1 MRVLRTSLLGG
12 ISVTMWA
19 AGLSTANASEAKF
32 FKRIATMPVYETL
45 AEGVDR
51 KSETVAEIIAAS
63 EDGKTLAFTDGPQEA
78 IVFLDATNPAQ
89 PKPAGRTA
97 LGGEPTSVAISGDYT
112 FAGVNTSKSYT
123 APSGYVAVINTA
135 TKQIVAKC
143 DVKGQPDSVAVSK
156 DGKFLTIAIEN
167 ERDEDLKDGALPQ
180 MPAGFL
186 TIFDLDQNGMPK
198 NCDAVR
204 IVEMTGLAAEG
215 GDDPEPEF
223 VSING
228 NNQAVVTLQENNHL
242 AIVDL
247 ASGKITNHF
256 SAGTATAQNV
266 PVRKARASDASGSKV
281 DIPREPDA
289 VAWIDDNRFV
299 TANEGDYKGGSR
311 GFTIWNKDGTIEFDS
326 GNQMEHLGMSHG
338 HYPAKRAHKKGTEP
352 EGVTV
357 GKFSGET
364 LIFVNSER
372 GNFVAVYRDTGTKPE
387 FVQFLPTHIGP
398 EGLLAIPSRN
408 LFVVANEKDN
418 VEDKV
423 RAHVGL
429 YEFGATSA
437 EYPQLV
443 SNIDPETNAPIGWGA
458 ISGMVADKTDANKLY
473 AVSDSFYDNARIFTL
488 DVSKQPVE
496 ITGHMDLTGGTAKKY
511 DLEGI
516 ALRKDG
522 GFWLASEGN
531 AKKEMEHFLLQASAH
546 GIIEKEIKLPESLIA
561 QAKRFSLEGV
571 TEFVMNGK
579 TLVAVAVQR
588 EWNDD
593 PKGMT
598 KIGIYNPADES
609 WGFVHYPLDAP
620 RSAAGGWVGLSEIT
634 SLGNGKFAVVER
646 DNKGGKEAAI
656 KQVTVISLEGITP
669 APHGAE
675 LPVLTKKVT
684 LDLLP
689 AMSATNGW
697 TPDKVEG
704 LAITK
709 DGRIL
714 ISTDNDGVD
723 DANGE
728 TLFFSMGD
736 ATQLN

>member
-1 MRVLRTSLLGG
+1 MRVLRTSLMGG
-12 ISVTMWA
+12 ISVAMLA
-19 AGLSTANASEAKF
+19 AGLFAVTASEAKF
-32 FKRIATMPVYETL
+32 FNRIATMPVYETL

-63 EDGKTLAFTDGPQEA
+63 EDGMTLAFTDGPQKE
-78 IVFLDATNPAQ
+78 IVFLDASNAAQ
-89 PKPAGRTA
+89 PVPIGRSA
-97 LGGEPTSVAISGDYT
+97 LGGEPTSVAISGNYAL
-112 FAGVNTSKSYT
+112 AGVNTSESYT
-123 APSGYVAVINTA
+123 KPSGYLAVIDLA
-135 TKQIVAKC
+135 TKQIAAKC
-143 DVKGQPDSVAVSK
+143 DVKGQPDSVAISK
-156 DGKFLTIAIEN
+156 DGKFLAIAIEN
-167 ERDEDLKDGALPQ
+167 ERDEDLNDGALPQ
-180 MPAGFL
+180 LPAGFL
-186 TIFDLDQNGMPK
+186 TIFDLDENGMPT
-198 NCDAVR
+198 NCDTVR
-204 IVEMTGLAAEG
+204 TVEMTGLAAEG
-215 GDDPEPEF
+215 GDDPEPEY
-223 VSING
+223 VAINNKG
-228 NNQAVVTLQENNHL
+228 EAVVTLQENNHL

-247 ASGKITNHF
+247 NSGKIINHF
-256 SAGTATAQNV
+256 SAGTATAENV
-266 PVRKARASDASGSKV
+266 PVKKARLSDASGSKV
-281 DIPREPDA
+281 NVPREPDA

-326 GNQMEHLGMSHG
+326 GNQMEHLAMSHG

-372 GNFVAVYRDTGTKPE
+372 GNFVAVYRDTGTEPE

-437 EYPQLV
+437 VYPQLI

-458 ISGMVADKTDANKLY
+458 ISGMVSDKDDANKLY
-473 AVSDSFYDNARIFTL
+473 AVSDSFYDKARIFTL

-516 ALRKDG
+516 ALRKEG

-531 AKKEMEHFLLQASAH
+531 AKKEMEHFLLQASAN
-546 GIIEKEIKLPESLIA
+546 GEIQKEIKLPASLIA

-571 TEFVMNGK
+571 AEFEMNGK

-598 KIGIYNPADES
+598 KIGIYDPADES

-620 RSAAGGWVGLSEIT
+620 RSSAGGWVGLSEIT
-634 SLGNGKFAVVER
+634 ALGNGKFAILER

-656 KQVTVISLEGITP
+656 KQVTTVSLEGITP
-669 APHGAE
+669 APHGTE
-675 LPVLTKKVT
+675 LPVLTKKVV

-714 ISTDNDGVD
+714 VSTDNDGVD
-723 DANGE
+723 DASGE
-728 TLFFSMGD
+728 SLFFSMGD
-736 ATQLN
+736 AAQLN

>member
-12 ISVTMWA
+12 ISVALLA
-19 AGLSTANASEAKF
+19 AGFSAATASEAKF

-45 AEGVDR
+45 AQGVDR

-63 EDGKTLAFTDGPQEA
+63 EDGMTIAFTDGPQKE
-78 IVFLDATNPAQ
+78 IVVLDASNAAQ

-97 LGGEPTSVAISGDYT
+97 LGGEPTSVAISGKYAL
-112 FAGVNTSKSYT
+112 AGVNTSESYT
-123 APSGYVAVINTA
+123 KPSGYLAVIDLV
-135 TKQIVAKC
+135 TKQITAKC

-156 DGKFLTIAIEN
+156 DGKFLAIAIEN
-167 ERDEDLKDGALPQ
+167 ERDEGLNDGALPQ
-180 MPAGFL
+180 LPAGFL
-186 TIFDLDQNGMPK
+186 TIFDLDENGMPT

-204 IVEMTGLAAEG
+204 TVEMTGLAAEG
-215 GDDPEPEF
+215 GDDPEPEY
-223 VSING
+223 VAINSKG
-228 NNQAVVTLQENNHL
+228 EAVVTLQENNYL
-242 AIVDL
+242 VLVDL
-247 ASGKITNHF
+247 ASGKIINHF
-256 SAGTATAQNV
+256 SAGTATAKNV
-266 PVRKARASDASGSKV
+266 PVKKARLSDASGSKV

-326 GNQMEHLGMSHG
+326 GNRIEHLAMSHG

-357 GKFSGET
+357 GKFGGET

-372 GNFVAVYRDTGTKPE
+372 GNFVAVYRDTGAKPE

-458 ISGMVADKTDANKLY
+458 ISGMVADKDDANKLY
-473 AVSDSFYDNARIFTL
+473 AVSDSFYDKARIFTL

-531 AKKEMEHFLLQASAH
+531 AKKEMEHFLLQASAN
-546 GIIEKEIKLPESLIA
+546 GEIQKEIKLPASLIA

-571 TEFVMNGK
+571 AEFEMNGK

-620 RSAAGGWVGLSEIT
+620 RSSAGGWVGLSEIT
-634 SLGNGKFAVVER
+634 ALGNGKFAVLER

-656 KQVTVISLEGITP
+656 KQVTTISLQGITP
-669 APHGAE
+669 APHGTE
-675 LPVLTKKVT
+675 LPVLTKKVV

-714 ISTDNDGVD
+714 VSTDNDGVD
-723 DANGE
+723 DASGE
-728 TLFFSMGD
+728 SLFFSMGS
-736 ATQLN
+736 AAQLN